1 MSAHWFYYALPSAFL
16 NRNLMKM
23 NPHIDHIWQILL
35 YELYFIVEFFYS
47 VMLVDDVD
55 NTTKEK
61 TTHNS
66 GVDGNTIR

>member
-1 MSAHWFYYALPSAFL
+1 MSAPWFYDALPSAFQ

-23 NPHIDHIWQILL
+23 NPHIDHIWQIL
-35 YELYFIVEFFYS
+35 FFYS

-55 NTTKEK
+55 NTAKEK